1 MKSASRRSQLHRR
14 YGNRKGNTM
23 FCPKCR
29 AENPTGATFCRN
41 CGANLGDRGNAR
53 ANASVER
60 SATNQT
66 NASSSNVCP
75 KCGAPLRPGATFCAK
90 CGAKINPKT
99 RIRIPESR
107 AKSVPVSGKRKLI
120 IGAAVAAIA
129 LVLIGVGVSHANS
142 NGASDA
148 DTTSATSSDSSTGI
162 TQSEMESLLN
172 NDTSRFSGDWKSDDG
187 HYELSITK
195 GGGFVKDLKDPNA
208 TAAAMTFLVNA
219 DGTLDSKQHPGYKL
233 TLTDDTHLTLVNTND
248 NTQISFTFQHEREA
262 PRQNK
267 DFTGNW
273 VYKAGDTTV
282 AEVEITEDSYTIT
295 ANGETETHTVT
306 ITDESGTGLEW
317 CDDQGNLGDIQY
329 ADNGTDIKVT
339 AFNIID
345 PTSTLNSF
353 LIGEAQ
359 NLSSSQ
365 GSQSQW
371 PAITLS
377 PAE

>member
-1 MKSASRRSQLHRR
+1 MNWRKSMDLVISTVAQGLLWALLAIGV
-14 YGNRKGNTM
+14 YL
-23 FCPKCR
+23 
-29 AENPTGATFCRN
+29 TFRVLDI
-41 CGANLGDRGNAR
+41 ADLT
-53 ANASVER
+53 VEG
-60 SATNQT
+60 SF
-66 NASSSNVCP
+66 
-75 KCGAPLRPGATFCAK
+75 PL
-90 CGAKINPKT
+90 
-99 RIRIPESR
+99 
-107 AKSVPVSGKRKLI
+107 
-120 IGAAVAAIA
+120 GAAVAAIA

-248 NTQISFTFQHEREA
+248 NTQISFTFQPERED

-345 PTSTLNSF
+345 PTSLNRQGADHGTQYRTGIYCLNDSD
-353 LIGEAQ
+353 LNTAQ
-359 NLSSSQ
+359 TALKDLQ
-365 GSQSQW
+365 KRY
-371 PAITLS
+371 TS
-377 PAE
+377 PVVVECLPLKCFYTAEEYHQKYLDKNPGGYCHVSLGMIQKAKNWKPGDSTDLRK

>member
-1 MKSASRRSQLHRR
+1 
-14 YGNRKGNTM
+14 M
-23 FCPKCR
+23 FCPKCG
-29 AENPTGATFCRN
+29 AENPSGATFCRN
-41 CGANLGDRGNAR
+41 CGANLGDRGNAP

-219 DGTLDSKQHPGYKL
+219 DGTLDSKQHPGYRPEYKEGS
-233 TLTDDTHLTLVNTND
+233 DDTFRDLDAKSLKVRDCADTGCHFIICRSKQDSRNNKYKHTD
-248 NTQISFTFQHEREA
+248 NRVFCVI
-262 PRQNK
+262 
-267 DFTGNW
+267 
-273 VYKAGDTTV
+273 
-282 AEVEITEDSYTIT
+282 
-295 ANGETETHTVT
+295 
-306 ITDESGTGLEW
+306 
-317 CDDQGNLGDIQY
+317 
-329 ADNGTDIKVT
+329 
-339 AFNIID
+339 
-345 PTSTLNSF
+345 F
-353 LIGEAQ
+353 LCFCPLRG
-359 NLSSSQ
+359 
-365 GSQSQW
+365 
-371 PAITLS
+371 
-377 PAE
+377 